1 MTGKSPIKGDK
12 APIQAGQRWHVER
25 TNAWHNGFNRLQ
37 RCYERNEDVINSFF
51 DPADAIITVRRLI
64 REAWILYRVGRP
76 PGQASVITHL
86 SARSLTRERPYSW
99 SSSGCG
105 GSKARTDWSPSTR
118 TQAAHSASSGNEETG
133 WPGPPNGSVPASIV
147 RVRVSHPRAVSRP
160 RRWL

>member
-86 SARSLTRERPYSW
+86 SARSLSESAPSRGSYPLA
-99 SSSGCG
+99 G
-105 GSKARTDWSPSTR
+105 GMRWFRRAWRSR
-118 TQAAHSASSGNEETG
+118 
-133 WPGPPNGSVPASIV
+133 SVALV
-147 RVRVSHPRAVSRP
+147 VHDH
-160 RRWL
+160 